1 MGWSKNIDTVAYKE
15 INIVNK
21 NDESIAL
28 KVINQSLKLPF
39 VKVNRSEFLVK
50 IFGEQ
55 VDDVQKLL
63 DEGPQKIF
71 SKEALDKKAS
81 DRIKSILIQSTSV
94 SFATGLPGGLVMA
107 ATIPADVAQFY
118 GYSLKLAQEISYI
131 YGYKNIWN
139 ESEELTEDA
148 KNTLILYLGIMLGV
162 NSAASTIRILSSKMA
177 QQALKKLPQQALTK
191 TLYYPILK
199 KVMMIFGG
207 KLTKNTFAKGVSKVI
222 PAVGGIVSGGMN
234 YLSLKPMANRL
245 KNELGKTIHYSQTD
259 YENDIEILNA
269 EEKFNINGITEEDNH
284 DYAKK
289 IEKAYEI
296 LEQKIISETEF
307 EVIKKSIL
315 SEI

>member
-118 GYSLKLAQEISYI
+118 GYSLKLSYI
-131 YGYKNIWN
+131 SRKI
-139 ESEELTEDA
+139 SH
-148 KNTLILYLGIMLGV
+148 K
-162 NSAASTIRILSSKMA
+162 
-177 QQALKKLPQQALTK
+177 
-191 TLYYPILK
+191 
-199 KVMMIFGG
+199 MIF
-207 KLTKNTFAKGVSKVI
+207 S
-222 PAVGGIVSGGMN
+222 
-234 YLSLKPMANRL
+234 SL
-245 KNELGKTIHYSQTD
+245 H
-259 YENDIEILNA
+259 IL
-269 EEKFNINGITEEDNH
+269 IT
-284 DYAKK
+284 
-289 IEKAYEI
+289 
-296 LEQKIISETEF
+296 L
-307 EVIKKSIL
+307 
-315 SEI
+315 